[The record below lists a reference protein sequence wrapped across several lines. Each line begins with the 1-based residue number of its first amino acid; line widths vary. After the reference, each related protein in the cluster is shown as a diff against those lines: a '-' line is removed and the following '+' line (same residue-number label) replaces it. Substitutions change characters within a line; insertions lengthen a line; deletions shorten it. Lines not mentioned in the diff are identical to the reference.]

1 MLLGVIHDNIMIQY
15 CFIAINCPRVI
26 VQDPSSVKTSD
37 PGDQGRTFYFNV
49 EHMDVMIGSNDWNNK
64 KYDII
69 QHGSTQMWEGKVL
82 LQKADDVNSQAY
94 GTRTGGYQVRP
105 GQWEPGDFIYL
116 KNCDKPGKT

>member
-1 MLLGVIHDNIMIQY
+1 MIQY

-69 QHGSTQMWEGKVL
+69 QHGSSQMWEGKVL